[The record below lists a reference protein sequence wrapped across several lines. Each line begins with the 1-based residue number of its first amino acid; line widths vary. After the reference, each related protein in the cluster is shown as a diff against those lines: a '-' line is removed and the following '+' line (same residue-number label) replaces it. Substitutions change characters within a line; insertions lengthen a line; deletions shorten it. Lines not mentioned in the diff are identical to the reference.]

1 MELRI
6 DEAQGDMDA
15 VDLYEDL
22 REEDMLEILGLMH
35 HPRDAV
41 YMSYATSSK
50 CYSVR
55 DEWNNLY
62 CSFGVAPIEGTNIG
76 SAWLLGTRRLPQI
89 KKFFLKHSVEKV
101 EDLLDGFDYLTNF
114 VMRTNKLS
122 IRWLEWLG
130 AEFNDCQYENYLSFI
145 LERK

>member
-15 VDLYEDL
+15 ADLYEDL

-41 YMSYATSSK
+41 YMSYGTSSK
-50 CYSVR
+50 CYSVK

-62 CSFGVAPIEGTNIG
+62 CSFGVTPIKDTNIG
-76 SAWLLGTRRLPQI
+76 SAWLLGTRRLPSI
-89 KKFFLKHSVEKV
+89 KKFFLQNSKERMQ
-101 EDLLDGFDYLTNF
+101 ELLVGFDYLTNF
-114 VMRTNKLS
+114 VMRSNTLS

>member
-6 DEAQGDMDA
+6 DEAQLDMDA
-15 VDLYEDL
+15 PDLYEDL

-41 YMSYATSSK
+41 YMSYHTSSK
-50 CYSVR
+50 CYSVK

-62 CSFGVAPIEGTNIG
+62 CSFGVAPIKGSNIG
-76 SAWLLGTRRLPQI
+76 SAWLLGTRRLPKI
-89 KKFFLKHSVEKV
+89 KKFFLKHSKERMMG
-101 EDLLDGFDYLTNF
+101 LLDGFDYLTNF
-114 VMRTNKLS
+114 VMRSNTLS
-122 IRWLEWLG
+122 MRWLEWLG

>member
-6 DEAQGDMDA
+6 DEAQLDMDA
-15 VDLYEDL
+15 PDLYEDL
-22 REEDMLEILGLMH
+22 REQDMLEILGLMH

-41 YMSYATSSK
+41 YMSYHTSSK
-50 CYSVR
+50 CYSVK

-62 CSFGVAPIEGTNIG
+62 CSFGVAPIKGSNIG

-89 KKFFLKHSVEKV
+89 KKFFLKHSKERMLG
-101 EDLLDGFDYLTNF
+101 LLDGFDYLTNF
-114 VMRTNKLS
+114 VMRSNTLS
-122 IRWLEWLG
+122 MRWLKWLG